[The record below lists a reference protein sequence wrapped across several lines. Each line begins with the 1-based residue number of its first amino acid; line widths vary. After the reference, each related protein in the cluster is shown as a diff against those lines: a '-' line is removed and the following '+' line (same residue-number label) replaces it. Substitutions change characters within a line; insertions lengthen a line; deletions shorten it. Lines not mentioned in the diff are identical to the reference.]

1 MMAPPLS
8 ANLRGLKMEIYDYN
22 FELFFNKSP
31 NIYLEHGYIKSC
43 SEFVLCELGMQCVG
57 YSDYTFGNSTMST
70 GVFLLSTSH
79 WAWHTF
85 PEHNKVSIS
94 FSTCKEKLDIKD
106 FENLLKKAFDCSFVS
121 FK

>member
-1 MMAPPLS
+1 
-8 ANLRGLKMEIYDYN
+8 MEIYDYN
-22 FELFFNKSP
+22 FELFFEKSP
-31 NIYLEHGYIKSC
+31 NVYLEHGYMKRC
-43 SEFVLCELGMQCVG
+43 SEFVLSKLEMQCVG
-57 YSDYTFGNSTMST
+57 YSDYIFGNRTMST

-94 FSTCKEKLDIKD
+94 FSTCKEKLDTEN
-106 FENLLKKAFDCSFVS
+106 FERLLKKAFDCSFVV